1 MLNILRNDH
10 NQIKKVV
17 CLKFRLHLINHQYLS
32 GWFYFDNP
40 TLRLQKTVRL
50 VGINISVLNWN
61 KVQCLW
67 LLICKPP
74 VEINTRFCCIRNGLN
89 SRKVGLFEVLVFIAA
104 AADGRTVRSR
114 WFNFFMKS
122 VQMSIFYFGIFG
134 DLFLLANIFVVFL
147 VWPLL
152 FQSTLVTLKKKEGK
166 ANRN

>member
-1 MLNILRNDH
+1 MFMIVD
-10 NQIKKVV
+10 
-17 CLKFRLHLINHQYLS
+17 
-32 GWFYFDNP
+32 
-40 TLRLQKTVRL
+40 LQTP
-50 VGINISVLNWN
+50 I
-61 KVQCLW
+61 
-67 LLICKPP
+67 
-74 VEINTRFCCIRNGLN
+74 EINTRFCCIRNGLN

-134 DLFLLANIFVVFL
+134 DLFSLANIFVVFL

-152 FQSTLVTLKKKEGK
+152 FQSTLETLKKKEGK